1 MLHST
6 YLAACLVVLLGVG
19 ALAAQEKAA
28 AQLFAP
34 GEIIVKFSGKSE
46 AGQISARALAEGT
59 PSDASLTTYIQVLS
73 KEIGIPLEV
82 KQFGSGGNLVVA
94 VRRPELIA
102 ILLKRLRETTDVKET
117 RVVSGN
123 DPTAPAVEVDF
134 VQGSPETEVLAQ
146 GSSETGASSPEVQS
160 LTKRLE
166 HACGLALTS
175 RIVSRSQILVT
186 PDLRA
191 LTLDLAARLSKRTDV
206 EYAQPNFIRRPT
218 GSIGQLGPSK

>member
-1 MLHST
+1 VLYSS
-6 YLAACLVVLLGVG
+6 YLATCLVALLGVG
-19 ALAAQEKAA
+19 ALTAQEKSA

-46 AGQISARALAEGT
+46 GGQISARAIAEGT
-59 PSDASLTTYIQVLS
+59 PSDAALTSYIQVLS
-73 KEIGIPLEV
+73 KEVGVPLEV
-82 KQFGSGGNLVVA
+82 KQLGSGGSLVVA

-146 GSSETGASSPEVQS
+146 ESSETGAPGPQAQAITE
-160 LTKRLE
+160 RLK

-175 RIVSRSQILVT
+175 RIVSRSQIVVT

-218 GSIGQLGPSK
+218 GSAGQLGPSK

>member
-19 ALAAQEKAA
+19 ALAAQEKPAT
-28 AQLFAP
+28 QLFAP
-34 GEIIVKFSGKSE
+34 GEVIVKFSGKSE
-46 AGQISARALAEGT
+46 AGRISARALAEGT
-59 PSDASLTTYIQVLS
+59 PSDAALTSYIQVLS
-73 KEIGIPLEV
+73 KEVGIPLEV
-82 KQFGSGGNLVVA
+82 KQFGAGGNLVVA

-102 ILLKRLRETTDVKET
+102 ILLKRLRETIDVKET
-117 RVVSGN
+117 RVVSGKN
-123 DPTAPAVEVDF
+123 PTAPAVEVDF

-146 GSSETGASSPEVQS
+146 ASSETGASRPEVQAIIE
-160 LTKRLE
+160 KLE
-166 HACGLALTS
+166 HACGFALTS

-218 GSIGQLGPSK
+218 GSAGQLAPSR